1 MARILV
7 VFGTTEGHTA
17 RIAASVERTLRTE
30 FGADVTIAEPR
41 GMVPDPKDYDAVLV
55 AGSVHASRF
64 QKSITEWVRS
74 HAATLNAKPGAFVGV
89 CLAILQREPA
99 VEAEVQAIVSRFLT
113 GTGWHP
119 TRRITVAGALPY
131 TRYNW
136 LKRWVMKRIVAKA
149 GGDTDTTRDYEYTN
163 WEELRAFSEEFGRL
177 ACNDSRAAIRMP
189 A

>member
-41 GMVPDPKDYDAVLV
+41 GVVPDPKDYDAVLV
-55 AGSVHASRF
+55 AGSVHACRF
-64 QKSITEWVRS
+64 QKNITEWVRS
-74 HAATLNAKPGAFVGV
+74 HAATLKAKPGAFVGV

-113 GTGWHP
+113 RTGWHP

-149 GGDTDTTRDYEYTN
+149 GGDTDATRDYEYTN

-177 ACNDSRAAIRMP
+177 ACNDSRAEIRMP

>member
-7 VFGTTEGHTA
+7 VFGND
-17 RIAASVERTLRTE
+17 ERGTRRGLPPPSKGPFGS

-41 GMVPDPKDYDAVLV
+41 GVVPEPKDYDAVLV
-55 AGSVHASRF
+55 AVSVHASRF
-64 QKSITEWVRS
+64 QKNITEWVRS